1 VPEQQNTVAVNQT
14 YLTAV
19 EVAEL
24 LRVSPKTVSRWSLED
39 SSMPATRIGRTV
51 RFEREALLAWVRRH
65 QPRRITQ
72 RSHNEPTPAA

>member
-1 VPEQQNTVAVNQT
+1 MSEPRNTAPVNQT
-14 YLTAV
+14 YLTAA
-19 EVAEL
+19 EVADL
-24 LRVSPKTVSRWSLED
+24 LRVSTKTVSRWSLED

-72 RSHNEPTPAA
+72 RSHNEPTAAA